1 MQKLIFLFFFF
12 ISFQLISQVE
22 KQTYEIDSETGKIK
36 FQAVIE
42 EEGTQEQLFNRCI
55 YFLNDFYKDPVRV
68 TTIRDFTSGKI
79 EGNYRF
85 RIYTTEKG
93 VKVDA
98 GLINYDFI
106 IEMKEN
112 RYRYTVTDM
121 YLKSTTNRPI
131 ERWLDKDD
139 PAYDPRMDDYL
150 QQIVDYFDD
159 WSNKL
164 KEKMKPEIEKKKD
177 EW

>member
-1 MQKLIFLFFFF
+1 MQKLLLLLFIFY
-12 ISFQLISQVE
+12 SFHLNGQEE
-22 KQTYEIDSETGKIK
+22 KQSFEIDPETGKIK

-42 EEGTQEQLFNRCI
+42 EVGTQEQLFNRCI
-55 YFLNDFYKDPVRV
+55 YFLNDFYSDPVRV
-68 TTIRDFTSGKI
+68 TTIRDINSGKI

-85 RIYTTEKG
+85 RIYTTEKN

-112 RYRYTVTDM
+112 KYRYTITDI
-121 YLKSTTNRPI
+121 YLKSNTNKPI
-131 ERWLDKDD
+131 ERWLNKDD
-139 PAYDPRMDDYL
+139 PGYDPRMEDYL
-150 QQIVDYFDD
+150 QQIVDYVDN